1 METIYLVSIFFIFSY
16 KNTIFN
22 KMENRIEVVISSR
35 EVKENKTEFLEN
47 VQETCGCECNINY
60 VYNPDGA
67 SLTSVYN
74 KYIVPNDESSDIVVF
89 IHDDI
94 EFLRYG
100 WGKRLIEL
108 FENNEEYGIIGVAGS
123 AQFDEKGTWWTY
135 DKKYGQVLHRKNGNS
150 WLSTF
155 SPLLEKDLEEV
166 CVIDGLFMAVHKRRI
181 SQKFD
186 EKFKGFNHYDTSF
199 CLANYIDAETRIG
212 VTTDIR
218 IAHSSI
224 GETKQNFF
232 DNLILLNSLY
242 HEYYPIDV
250 EEDNKLDELGKL

>member
-1 METIYLVSIFFIFSY
+1 MAEKIQ
-16 KNTIFN
+16 
-22 KMENRIEVVISSR
+22 VVVSSR
-35 EVKENKTEFLEN
+35 ETEENKKDFLEN
-47 VQETCGCECNINY
+47 VQETCGCECDIEY
-60 VYNPDGA
+60 VYNPNGI
-67 SLTSVYN
+67 SLTEIYN
-74 KYIVPNDESSDIVVF
+74 KFLKPSDTDIVVY

-108 FENNEEYGIIGVAGS
+108 FEENQDYGIIGVAGS
-123 AQFDEKGTWWTY
+123 AEFDEKGMWWNY
-135 DKKYGQVLHRKNGNS
+135 KKKYGQVLHRSEGKS
-150 WLSTF
+150 WLTTF
-155 SPLLEKDLEEV
+155 SPLIENGLAEV
-166 CVIDGLFMAVHKRRI
+166 CVVDGVFIAVKKDRI

-186 EKFKGFNHYDTSF
+186 EDFKGFNHYDTSF

-218 IAHSSI
+218 IAHCSV

-232 DNLILLNSLY
+232 DNLKLLNDKY